1 MASTSAFSQEPDVPI
16 VANLFMSKPRGFL
29 GAFGD
34 AQAPA
39 LAHVLGLSMFSPASP
54 SLAPQFGIAH
64 CRAKPEVLAKNEELM
79 GLLWASVQKQH
90 LSQGERGKL
99 VPN

>member
-1 MASTSAFSQEPDVPI
+1 MHPGFSMASTSAFSQEPDVPI

-39 LAHVLGLSMFSPASP
+39 LAHVLGLSVFSPSP
-54 SLAPQFGIAH
+54 SLTPQFGLAH
-64 CRAKPEVLAKNEELM
+64 CHVKPEVLAK
-79 GLLWASVQKQH
+79 K
-90 LSQGERGKL
+90 RGVDGAL
-99 VPN
+99 VGFCAKAAFVTR

>member
-39 LAHVLGLSMFSPASP
+39 LAHVLGLSVFSPASP
-54 SLAPQFGIAH
+54 SLVPQFGLVH
-64 CRAKPEVLAKNEELM
+64 CHAKPEVLAK
-79 GLLWASVQKQH
+79 K
-90 LSQGERGKL
+90 RGVDGAL
-99 VPN
+99 VGFCAKAAFVTR